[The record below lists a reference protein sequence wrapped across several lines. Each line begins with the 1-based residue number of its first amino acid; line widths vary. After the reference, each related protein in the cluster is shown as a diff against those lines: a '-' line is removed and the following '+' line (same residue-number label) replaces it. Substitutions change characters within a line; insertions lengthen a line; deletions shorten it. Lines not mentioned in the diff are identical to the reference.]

1 MATTSTPASL
11 PIGSYAASVVYGKT
25 LLARMIQQR
34 TFKNK
39 LTGPIPTEQWLD
51 GVKRSETS
59 HGYPIV
65 QINDLTKLAGD
76 QVTCDILN
84 RVGGK
89 PVMGDKIAKDQGT
102 KIEILRDSAFI
113 NQSRKVLDAGGRMSQ
128 QRTPHQLRNIARELA
143 VDYFRD
149 LEDNLAHVHMAGS
162 RGDATGIQWKMPL
175 ASDPDFTEIA
185 VNPVLAPRFSR
196 YLGLTSSITEP
207 SLVSTTNVVTLNS
220 FDRFRTMLDT
230 SAVPLQGVRLEGAD
244 GSIVEG
250 EESPLLVS
258 FISAEQWNQLLT
270 DTSTQNYRTFIASAT
285 DRLAWTKHPLFRS
298 GQCGL
303 WRDILV
309 CQTPRP
315 IQFSVG
321 FTAKAYATAGASSE
335 TDSVAAVRIHRGV
348 ILGAQ
353 ALAAAYG
360 NAERWT
366 GGGQGT
372 RGAGQIENMN
382 VPYSW
387 VEKLEDGD
395 NLLQLF
401 AGVMNGFKKLVYSFD
416 DVVYDNGVAVFDSYV
431 PALT

>member
-11 PIGSYAASVVYGKT
+11 PVGSYAASVVYAKT

-51 GVKRSETS
+51 GVKKSETS

-76 QVTCDILN
+76 RVTCDILN

-89 PVMGDKIAKDQGT
+89 PVMGDQIAKDKGE
-102 KIEILRDSAFI
+102 KIEILRDEVAI

-149 LEDNLAHVHMAGS
+149 LEDNLAHVHMAGA
-162 RGDATGIQWKMPL
+162 RGDATGIQWKLPL
-175 ASDPDFTEIA
+175 ASDPDFVTIA
-185 VNPVLAPRFSR
+185 VNPVLPPRHSR
-196 YLGLTSSITEP
+196 YIGLTSSITDP
-207 SLVSTTNVVTLNS
+207 SMVSTTNVLTLS
-220 FDRFRTMLDT
+220 FFDRLRTILDT
-230 SAVPLQGVRLEGAD
+230 SPVPLQGVRLEGVD

-258 FISAEQWNQLLT
+258 FVSAEQWNQVLT
-270 DTSTQNYRTFIASAT
+270 DTSTQNYRSFIASAT
-285 DRLAWTKHPLFRS
+285 ERLGWTKHPLFRS

-309 CQTPRP
+309 CQVPRP
-315 IQFSVG
+315 IQFSAGLSVS
-321 FTAKAYATAGASSE
+321 AYDATD
-335 TDSVAAVRIHRGV
+335 TLQTVTAAVRTHRGIV
-348 ILGAQ
+348 LGAQ

-372 RGAGQIENMN
+372 RGDGQIENMN

-401 AGVMNGFKKLVYSFD
+401 AGVMNGFKKLQYTFD
-416 DVVYDNGVAVFDSYV
+416 GVVYDNGVAAFDSYV
-431 PALT
+431 PVLQ